1 MLSKNWKEREIASL
15 QPIRTHRKSYLYAWL
30 VAATILSSC
39 DKNSSTPEKN
49 SAPTPIV
56 AAPWVN
62 PMERKDDFCS
72 DIKSEAFQQWVIWKI
87 QQLQPYLPE
96 LPTLFNWIIS
106 QWKNITFYDQAGLIK
121 YHNTLGISEQQTQQM
136 IQGAWAFTSILHNGD
151 IIIYLSPISLQNKSN
166 FVEWL
171 SNELLNAF
179 LETQLPKRI
188 EKKERK
194 IDEKWGIN
202 ITPQDIDGIGIEFTK
217 ELISGIVAD
226 MIREKSEWITK
237 QYSLETIRKNLING
251 RFHETDPDGYAFDY
265 FHRILVE
272 NWFPPLAPQDLLPFY
287 KNILSTTWAN
297 ISNNLSAMG
306 HWLWLDIQP

>member
-1 MLSKNWKEREIASL
+1 
-15 QPIRTHRKSYLYAWL
+15 
-30 VAATILSSC
+30 
-39 DKNSSTPEKN
+39 
-49 SAPTPIV
+49 
-56 AAPWVN
+56 
-62 PMERKDDFCS
+62 
-72 DIKSEAFQQWVIWKI
+72 
-87 QQLQPYLPE
+87 
-96 LPTLFNWIIS
+96 
-106 QWKNITFYDQAGLIK
+106 
-121 YHNTLGISEQQTQQM
+121 M